1 MKKVFIFLFFCI
13 IIFVVISKK
22 KRQDKINLLILNNI
36 EAIASDE
43 HADRTKCYGTGSLDC
58 PVTHTKV
65 RDILGGYSLEV
76 QY

>member
-36 EAIASDE
+36 EAIASEE
-43 HADRTKCYGTGSLDC
+43 HSDFLKCYGTGSLDC
-58 PVTHTKV
+58 PIDHVKV
-65 RDILGGYSLEV
+65 RKIGGGYSLEV